1 MVAPKHALGIL
12 ASPMK
17 PYRSLTLLALATS
30 LVLVSTTALHAGV
43 ALPHF
48 FSDHMVLQRERAVA
62 IWGTA
67 DAGATVRVT
76 FKRKNA
82 ETKADVVGRW
92 KTTIET
98 GPADNRGTV
107 LTITSAKDTITI
119 QDVLVGEVWFASG
132 QSNMVF
138 RMQQARDAA
147 EFIANANYPGFRFFD
162 GPNVTASEP
171 QSDIDGKWAAC
182 TPETIANWSAVACFF
197 ALKLHQELGVPV
209 GVIESSWGGKPVEA
223 FTSREALNTLPGT
236 KALVDALMTAE
247 KTYDET
253 KAQAAY
259 EQALEKWK
267 AQLVEAKTKGR
278 KLAHGQRKPTPP
290 KRPLKT
296 ERNPGVLFDAMIHPF
311 VGYTIRGAIWYQG
324 EANARY
330 GAVPYDQTLPL
341 MINDWRQR
349 WADDFSFYF
358 VQLANYHAPSR
369 EPGVPDAWPLLQDRM
384 RRILA
389 TTPKTGMAVINDIG
403 EANDIHPK
411 DKRTPGERRARGAL
425 AKDYGRQLVWSGP
438 LYKGRATQGAAMTI
452 TFDHAGDGLK
462 SRDGGPLKRFEIAG
476 KDKKWHWADAKISG
490 KDTVTVSSRDVSQ
503 PAAVRYAWAANPEGA
518 NLVNSDGLPAS
529 VFRTDDWPDAEP
541 PPPPSVERAKQLA
554 EIRDVMAKMKTASPK
569 SEEARAMKTKLD
581 ALLKAFKERVPPV
594 KPNQQQPN
602 K

>member
-12 ASPMK
+12 ASLMK
-17 PYRSLTLLALATS
+17 PSRTLTLLAVAIN
-30 LVLVSTTALHAGV
+30 LVLASATALHAGLV
-43 ALPHF
+43 LPHF

-67 DAGATVRVT
+67 DADAMVRVS
-76 FKRKNA
+76 FKGKTA
-82 ETKADVVGRW
+82 ETKPDAAGRW
-92 KTTIET
+92 KTAIET
-98 GPADNRGTV
+98 GPADSRGAE
-107 LTITSAKDTITI
+107 LTITSGKDTITI

-138 RMQQARDAA
+138 RMKQARDAE
-147 EFIANANYPGFRFFD
+147 EFIAKADFPDVRFFD

-171 QSDIDGKWAAC
+171 QSDIEGKWAAC
-182 TPETIANWSAVACFF
+182 TPETIASWSAVACFF
-197 ALKLHQELGVPV
+197 AHKLHQELGVPV

-236 KALVDALMTAE
+236 KALVDALLTAE
-247 KTYDET
+247 KTYDEK

-267 AQLVEAKTKGR
+267 AQSAEARTKGQ

-290 KRPLKT
+290 NRPLET

-311 VGYTIRGAIWYQG
+311 IGYTIRGAIWYQG

-358 VQLANYHAPSR
+358 VQLANYHAPST

-389 TTPKTGMAVINDIG
+389 TTPKTGMAVINDVG
-403 EANDIHPK
+403 DAKDIHPK
-411 DKRTPGERRARGAL
+411 DKRTPGERLARWAL

-438 LYKGRATQGAAMTI
+438 LYKNRTTQGSAMTI

-462 SRDGGPLKRFEIAG
+462 SRDGGTLKRFEIAG
-476 KDKKWHWADAKISG
+476 EDKKWHWAEAKISG
-490 KDTVTVSSRDVSQ
+490 KDTVTVSSRDVPQ

-518 NLVNSDGLPAS
+518 NLVNSEGLPAS

-554 EIRDVMAKMKTASPK
+554 EIRELMAKMKTVSPK
-569 SEEARAMKTKLD
+569 SEEGKAMKAKLD
-581 ALLKAFKERVPPV
+581 ALLKALKESAPPV
-594 KPNQQQPN
+594 KPN
-602 K
+602 